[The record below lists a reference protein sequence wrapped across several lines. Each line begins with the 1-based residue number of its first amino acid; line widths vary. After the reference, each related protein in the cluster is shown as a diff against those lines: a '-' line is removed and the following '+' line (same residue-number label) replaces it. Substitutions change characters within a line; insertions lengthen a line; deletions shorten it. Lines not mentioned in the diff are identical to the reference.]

1 VVERVSFGHPKLEP
15 NRLFWGDN
23 LHVMRQLP
31 SESIDLI
38 YIDPP
43 FFSGRWHH
51 FRRETRCRDYSA
63 ITRAACSVMEV
74 MILLSGSAVNPE
86 SGGFRVRR
94 NSSHGPC
101 AFRRQQAL
109 VNHGA
114 ATAQDGVAVNGLAR
128 IRLGLMQRDDAQAMA
143 TAPKPLPVDDYLKTR
158 ADRLARG
165 EAV

>member
-1 VVERVSFGHPKLEP
+1 VERVSFAHPKLEP

-23 LHVMRQLP
+23 LHVMRKLP

-74 MILLSGSAVNPE
+74 LILLSGSAVNRVITE
-86 SGGFRVRR
+86 SCG
-94 NSSHGPC
+94 S
-101 AFRRQQAL
+101 
-109 VNHGA
+109 GA
-114 ATAQDGVAVNGLAR
+114 GMEKAAYPSA
-128 IRLGLMQRDDAQAMA
+128 
-143 TAPKPLPVDDYLKTR
+143 
-158 ADRLARG
+158 
-165 EAV
+165 